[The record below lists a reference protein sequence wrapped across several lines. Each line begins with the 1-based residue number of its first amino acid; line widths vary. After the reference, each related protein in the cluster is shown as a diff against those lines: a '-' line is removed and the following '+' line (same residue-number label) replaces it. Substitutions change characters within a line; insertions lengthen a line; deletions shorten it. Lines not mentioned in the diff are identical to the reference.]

1 MAGGGA
7 AVGGVLGGRSAGE
20 TNGAIAG
27 EPGRAFDVRHF
38 GAKGDGVTLDTAAI
52 NNAIAAATAA
62 GGGTVFFP
70 AGTYASYSIHL
81 KSFVCLYLEPGATIL
96 AASTPIEGTT
106 GGGYDAAE
114 PQGPWQPYQDYGHNH
129 WHNSLIWGEDIHDV
143 AILGPGL
150 IWGKGLSRGHP
161 DDKDLPAT
169 DKPGVGNKAIALKNC
184 RNVIL
189 RDFSMLA
196 GGWFAILA
204 TGVDNLTIDNLKID
218 TNRDG
223 MDIDCCRNVRV
234 SNCSVNSP
242 WDDAI
247 CPKSSFAL
255 GYPRAT
261 ENVTICNCYVT
272 GGYQLGTM
280 LDGTFKRF
288 GPDFGQHATGRIKC
302 GTESNG
308 GFKNITIS
316 NCVFESCRGF
326 SLETVDGA
334 IAEDITFVG
343 ITMRDIRNA
352 PLFLRLGTRMR
363 GPKGA
368 AVGCLK
374 RVLISNVSSYG
385 ALPELC
391 SIISGVPNHYVEDI
405 KISDIYFH
413 QLGGGT
419 KEMAELRPPEKE
431 NEYPEP
437 NMFGPLP
444 ANGFFLRHIKNLEM
458 SNVEVATEQ
467 PDMRPALWLHDVDGA
482 DFFRVKT
489 GVGASPRNFLL
500 NDVRDFRVFGSR
512 GISDTKLENSGQQQ
526 L

>member
-1 MAGGGA
+1 KLSGDDMGNDAQAQRREFLRMAAAGAASAA
-7 AVGGVLGGRSAGE
+7 AVGALSHKSSAAENNAKSDRE
-20 TNGAIAG
+20 TPSFN
-27 EPGRAFDVRHF
+27 VRRF
-38 GAKGDGVTLDTAAI
+38 GAKGDGVTIDTPAI
-52 NNAIAAATAA
+52 NNTIATAVEA
-62 GGGTVFFP
+62 GGGTVIFP

-150 IWGKGLSRGHP
+150 IWGKGLSRGHK

-196 GGWFAILA
+196 AGWFAILA

-255 GYPRAT
+255 GYPRPT
-261 ENVTICNCYVT
+261 ENVTISNCYVT
-272 GGYQLGTM
+272 GGYQLGTL
-280 LDGTFKRF
+280 LDGTFKRLGAEF
-288 GPDFGQHATGRIKC
+288 KHQTGRIKC

-308 GFKNITIS
+308 GFKNIAIS

-326 SLETVDGA
+326 ALETVDGA
-334 IAEDITFVG
+334 A
-343 ITMRDIRNA
+343 
-352 PLFLRLGTRMR
+352 
-363 GPKGA
+363 
-368 AVGCLK
+368 C
-374 RVLISNVSSYG
+374 
-385 ALPELC
+385 
-391 SIISGVPNHYVEDI
+391 
-405 KISDIYFH
+405 
-413 QLGGGT
+413 
-419 KEMAELRPPEKE
+419 
-431 NEYPEP
+431 
-437 NMFGPLP
+437 
-444 ANGFFLRHIKNLEM
+444 
-458 SNVEVATEQ
+458 
-467 PDMRPALWLHDVDGA
+467 
-482 DFFRVKT
+482 
-489 GVGASPRNFLL
+489 
-500 NDVRDFRVFGSR
+500 
-512 GISDTKLENSGQQQ
+512 
-526 L
+526 